1 MLAVDFKYIQVHK
14 GTLQTIKPCL
24 SLRVRSVISNLVRV
38 SVDFSWWREILLVR
52 VLCGSIFEPHVL
64 THQSP

>member
-38 SVDFSWWREILLVR
+38 TVDFS
-52 VLCGSIFEPHVL
+52 
-64 THQSP
+64 